1 MQIYKIEAEGDTV
14 YVQGETIGAAERK
27 FENAF
32 GFIPKK
38 LVTWTKV
45 DELPADEEFV
55 GEVPEIE

>member
-1 MQIYKIEAEGDTV
+1 MNEDLIWRIEAEGDTV
-14 YVQGETIGAAERK
+14 FVRGETIDQAERK

-45 DELPADEEFV
+45 DVLPDGEEFI
-55 GEVPEIE
+55 GE

>member
-1 MQIYKIEAEGDTV
+1 MAMQIYKVEAEGDTV
-14 YVQGETIGAAERK
+14 YVRGETIDEAERK

-45 DELPADEEFV
+45 DELPQGEEFV
-55 GEVPEIE
+55 GD

>member
-1 MQIYKIEAEGDTV
+1 MTTWKVEAEGDTV
-14 YVQGETIGAAERK
+14 YVQADTLDQAEVK

-45 DELPADEEFV
+45 DKLPDGEEV
-55 GEVPEIE
+55 IA